1 MTDLPKEN
9 RIRELITEVRSKV
22 SLLNHAYVGP
32 ILEVLERVVSVL
44 DTPASK
50 RNQVMLLLSV
60 ATRHMKRA
68 EALVIEAILGKEWL
82 SQQDEA
88 VFVRVRLL
96 CYEII
101 GLMTTASD
109 DLRLVPVPVERRF

>member
-1 MTDLPKEN
+1 MTDLPKEY
-9 RIRELITEVRSKV
+9 RIRELISEVRNKV
-22 SLLNHAYVGP
+22 SGLHNAYVGP
-32 ILEVLERVVSVL
+32 ILEMLERVVSAL

-50 RNQVMLLLSV
+50 RNQVVLLLSV
-60 ATRHMKRA
+60 ATRHMKRV
-68 EALVIEAILGKEWL
+68 EGMVIEAILGKEWI

-101 GLMTTASD
+101 ALLTSASD
-109 DLRLVPVPVERRF
+109 NLRLVPVPVDRYF

>member
-9 RIRELITEVRSKV
+9 RIRELIGEVGNRMSV
-22 SLLNHAYVGP
+22 LNNGYVGP
-32 ILEVLERVVSVL
+32 ILEVLERVVGVL

-50 RNQVMLLLSV
+50 RNQVVLLLSV
-60 ATRHMKRA
+60 ATRHMKRV
-68 EALVIEAILGKEWL
+68 EGLVIDAILGKEWI

-88 VFVRVRLL
+88 VFVRVRIH

-101 GLMTTASD
+101 GLLTSASD
-109 DLRLVPVPVERRF
+109 DLRLVPVPVERYF